1 VQGTGCVLSKLFRV
15 TSRYCVGIITLWVY
29 VLQTRRRSVG
39 GRDRRVSCAAA
50 DTEDATAAP
59 LVPVPP
65 TTSRKITVRR
75 PLYTCAPN
83 DSAIMC
89 TSSHR
94 QDSLDIVPSIQ
105 ISQVVAT
112 VRGSEAPQEPASDGA
127 TTAGRRRSSLLL
139 NKAIAA
145 AAAVAA
151 NAAAVA
157 ALSRD
162 ADAALLVK
170 GMPSSV
176 WMGMLEGAGL
186 LRGR

>member
-1 VQGTGCVLSKLFRV
+1 
-15 TSRYCVGIITLWVY
+15 
-29 VLQTRRRSVG
+29 
-39 GRDRRVSCAAA
+39 
-50 DTEDATAAP
+50 
-59 LVPVPP
+59 
-65 TTSRKITVRR
+65 
-75 PLYTCAPN
+75 
-83 DSAIMC
+83 MC

-112 VRGSEAPQEPASDGA
+112 VRGAEAPQEPASDGA

-151 NAAAVA
+151 NTAAVA